1 MAEAISNTSPLFYLQ
16 QAGALDW
23 LARLFSD
30 VWIPGAV
37 VQELAAGKRQGCD
50 VPDLKACPWARVRD
64 PQRLPSEWL
73 ALDLG
78 PGELSALALALEH
91 PQRIVLLDDS
101 LARRI
106 AQSAGLNTWGTLRVL
121 LEGKKSGL
129 APQIAPLVDK
139 LENSGM
145 WISAELRR
153 RILALAGESNASGG
167 R

>member
-1 MAEAISNTSPLFYLQ
+1 MAEAISNTSPLFYLH
-16 QAGALDW
+16 QAGTLDW
-23 LARLFSD
+23 LPRLFSQ
-30 VWIPGAV
+30 VWIPSAV

-50 VPDLKACPWARVRD
+50 VPNLNACPWAPVRD

-78 PGELSALALALEH
+78 PGDLSALALALEH
-91 PQRIVLLDDS
+91 PQRVVLLDDS

-121 LEGKKSGL
+121 LEGKQYGL
-129 APQIAPLVDK
+129 VPQIAPLVDK

-145 WISAELRR
+145 WISAEIRR
-153 RILALAGESNASGG
+153 RILALAGESNASGSP
-167 R
+167 